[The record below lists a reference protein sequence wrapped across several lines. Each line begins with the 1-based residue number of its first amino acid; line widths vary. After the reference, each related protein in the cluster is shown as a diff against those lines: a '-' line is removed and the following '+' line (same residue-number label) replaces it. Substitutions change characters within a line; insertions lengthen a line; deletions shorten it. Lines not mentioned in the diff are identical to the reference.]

1 MSIRLVYKNPYPHI
15 LRKTRL
21 KLRYEEL
28 CRDDDVVENNKVTA
42 KTVAGAELCQHQ
54 VQLVHAGKRRQER
67 REGMIVKTNIRHCKT
82 YLLYL

>member
-1 MSIRLVYKNPYPHI
+1 MHVYKNPYPHI

-28 CRDDDVVENNKVTA
+28 CRDNDVVENNKVTA

-54 VQLVHAGKRRQER
+54 VQLVHARKKEA
-67 REGMIVKTNIRHCKT
+67 REKGGYNCKDKYST
-82 YLLYL
+82 ITL